1 MFLCFKEMDNKTA
14 FHKDFKHVTAF
25 FIQFSFTCFQLKTLN
40 YPVEV
45 EKKKSLSVF
54 NAFET

>member
-1 MFLCFKEMDNKTA
+1 MFLCFKEMDKKTA

-45 EKKKSLSVF
+45 EKKKFVSI
-54 NAFET
+54 